1 MRKADFFFPRQ
12 KTSTFFARSAAVGFA
27 DGTFLARASLRS
39 ARKNRY
45 LFDGEGA
52 EKMVQFFHI
61 SEMGLRKI
69 PAIYFL
75 TFLESIPLL

>member
-1 MRKADFFFPRQ
+1 MRKADFFSLGKKPQLFSHEVRPSLCDGR
-12 KTSTFFARSAAVGFA
+12 FA
-27 DGTFLARASLRS
+27 ARASLRS

-45 LFDGEGA
+45 LFVGEGA

-69 PAIYFL
+69 PAINFL